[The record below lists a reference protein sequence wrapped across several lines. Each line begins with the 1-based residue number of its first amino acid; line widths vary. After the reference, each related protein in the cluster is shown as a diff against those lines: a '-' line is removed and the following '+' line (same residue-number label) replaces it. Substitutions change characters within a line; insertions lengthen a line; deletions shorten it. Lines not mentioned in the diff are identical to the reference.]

1 MLDILMGIILLCASQ
16 YSIDSLYINTDE
28 FAVISEYAEFNDDA
42 YARIGDD
49 IKTYAYEVYTENES
63 FMLESNDII
72 KEMGMKFCA
81 ELRVEDISFTDNYI
95 SVLLFFFSYT
105 GGAHGIHDYICKTYD
120 RENGAIVK
128 LSDIISMNQ
137 LKKIA
142 SHCRNAVGE
151 QKKSMY
157 EDYEG
162 IKMDIE
168 LKNGTKPDWDNF
180 ENFIVYEDSLIV
192 IFNEYEIAP
201 YYMGAFR
208 VNVPDSI
215 YTLH

>member
-1 MLDILMGIILLCASQ
+1 MINILMGIIILCASP

-28 FAVISEYAEFNDDA
+28 FAVISEYARFTDDSYRTIEEDMKA
-42 YARIGDD
+42 F
-49 IKTYAYEVYTENES
+49 AYEVYAENEA
-63 FMLESNDII
+63 FMLESSDII
-72 KEMGMKFCA
+72 KEMGMKFCS
-81 ELRVEDISFTDNYI
+81 ELRMEDISFTGNYV
-95 SVLLFFFSYT
+95 SFLLFFFSYT

-120 RENGAIVK
+120 RESGEIVK

-137 LKKIA
+137 LKQI
-142 SHCRNAVGE
+142 SSYCRNAVGE

-162 IKMDIE
+162 IKTDIE
-168 LKNGTKPDWDNF
+168 LKNGTKPEWDNF
-180 ENFIVYEDSLIV
+180 ENFIIYEDSLIV

-215 YTLH
+215 YR